1 MIGSHIWCCTFPF
14 IGFTGPIYM
23 KTVTIKSYDTSLKK
37 KNHFKSYFNKNH
49 LKWLVLRYCSPME
62 IQRAMQEPQNA
73 TVDILAVVAVM
84 DASDRTPYYPDEIR
98 EVALM
103 DGRYVSK
110 LVFDGHNYAYFQYSP
125 KFGTLWNG
133 LGFHHIM
140 LPDTQISES
149 MLISCGMDNKFV
161 LVQNVMVDQVSRD
174 YYIIYLE
181 EIFVPYMMY

>member
-1 MIGSHIWCCTFPF
+1 MVLYISFYRVYGSNIHEDRNHKKLRYEFEEE
-14 IGFTGPIYM
+14 
-23 KTVTIKSYDTSLKK
+23 KSFQVLLQQ
-37 KNHFKSYFNKNH
+37 KSSKM
-49 LKWLVLRYCSPME
+49 VGLRYCSPME

-103 DGRYVSK
+103 DDRYVSK